1 MQANTLSAARQA
13 LVVHP
18 VREVGGELQV
28 PGDKSI
34 SHRAALL
41 SALAEGTSTIKGFL
55 LGDDCLATAA
65 ALRAL
70 GVEVTPEGG
79 DLKVEGV
86 GLDGLQAPEAPL
98 DLGNSGT
105 GMRLLAGL
113 LASQPFASELT
124 GDESLRQRPMERV
137 AKPLRAMGAEVATQS
152 GRAPVRIDGRY
163 PLSAVDY
170 TLPVASA
177 QLKSA
182 LLLAGLRARG
192 RTIIRSPGRSR
203 DHTERLLRSM
213 GVTVESRLNEVVSIS
228 APDRLDPISTQI
240 PGDFSSAAFFLVA
253 GLLAAPGGLLIRN
266 VGVNPT
272 RSGLRSIVEAMGGRI
287 ETRDRRI
294 IEGEPVADI
303 LVSSSELRGI
313 EVPPEWVPLAIDE
326 FPVLFV
332 AAACARGRTV
342 IRGAEELRYKES
354 DRLGV
359 MAAGLRRL
367 GADVVEHADGL
378 VIEGGELQGGRVDAR
393 GDHRIAM
400 AFAIAGTVARD
411 SIEVMGADQV
421 STSFPDFERIAADC
435 GLAIETTVAGES
447 A

>member
-1 MQANTLSAARQA
+1 MQANSLSAARQA
-13 LVVHP
+13 FVVQP

-55 LGDDCLATAA
+55 RGDDCLATAA

-70 GVEVTPEGG
+70 GVEVNSVGG
-79 DLKVEGV
+79 DLTVEGV

-124 GDESLRQRPMERV
+124 GDESLRQRPMERI
-137 AKPLRAMGAEVATQS
+137 AKPLRAMGAEVATRS
-152 GRAPVRIDGRY
+152 GRAPIRIDGRY
-163 PLSAVDY
+163 PLTAIDY

-192 RTIIRSPGRSR
+192 RTVVRSPGRSR

-228 APDRLDPISTQI
+228 APGRLASINTQI

-253 GLLAAPGGLLIRN
+253 GVARRTPGTFDPQRRRE
-266 VGVNPT
+266 PHAQRT
-272 RSGLRSIVEAMGGRI
+272 SQH
-287 ETRDRRI
+287 RRI
-294 IEGEPVADI
+294 HGWPRRNPCP
-303 LVSSSELRGI
+303 SSS
-313 EVPPEWVPLAIDE
+313 
-326 FPVLFV
+326 
-332 AAACARGRTV
+332 RGRT
-342 IRGAEELRYKES
+342 RCRY
-354 DRLGV
+354 LC
-359 MAAGLRRL
+359 
-367 GADVVEHADGL
+367 
-378 VIEGGELQGGRVDAR
+378 LQKR
-393 GDHRIAM
+393 
-400 AFAIAGTVARD
+400 
-411 SIEVMGADQV
+411 
-421 STSFPDFERIAADC
+421 TSRN
-435 GLAIETTVAGES
+435 
-447 A
+447 

>member
-1 MQANTLSAARQA
+1 MQADSVSAARQA
-13 LVVHP
+13 FVVHP
-18 VREVGGELQV
+18 TREVGGELQA

-34 SHRAALL
+34 SHRTALL
-41 SALAEGTSTIKGFL
+41 SAVAEGASTVKGFL

-70 GVEVTPEGG
+70 GVELSVDGG
-79 DLKVEGV
+79 DLQVQGV
-86 GLDGLQAPEAPL
+86 GLDGLQAPEGPL
-98 DLGNSGT
+98 DLENSGT

-113 LASQPFASELT
+113 LASQPFASVLT
-124 GDESLRQRPMERV
+124 GDESLRRRPMERV
-137 AKPLRAMGAEVATQS
+137 AKPLRAMGAEVETRS
-152 GRAPVRIDGRY
+152 GTAPIRISGRY
-163 PLSAVDY
+163 PLQAIDY
-170 TLPVASA
+170 ALPVASA

-192 RTIIRSPGRSR
+192 RTTIRSPGRSR

-213 GVTVESRLNEVVSIS
+213 GVTVESRLNEVVSVR
-228 APDRLDPISTQI
+228 APDRLEPIDTVI

-253 GLLAAPGGLLIRN
+253 GLLAAPRGLLIRN
-266 VGVNPT
+266 VGVNST
-272 RSGLRSIVEAMGGRI
+272 RSGLLSIVEAMGGRV
-287 ETRDRRI
+287 ETRSRRTLG
-294 IEGEPVADI
+294 GEPVAD
-303 LVSSSELRGI
+303 LWVLRSELRGI

-332 AAACARGRTV
+332 AAACARGTTV
-342 IRGAEELRYKES
+342 IRGAGELRYKES

-367 GADVVEHADGL
+367 GIEVVENADGL
-378 VIEGGELQGGRVDAR
+378 VIEGGELHGGRLDAQ

-400 AFAIAGTVARD
+400 AFAIAGAAAREP
-411 SIEVMGADQV
+411 IEILGTDQV
-421 STSFPDFERIAADC
+421 STSFPDFERIAAGC
-435 GLAIETTVAGES
+435 GLRIETTAVGES

>member
-1 MQANTLSAARQA
+1 M
-13 LVVHP
+13 HP
-18 VREVGGELQV
+18 VDEVGGELQV

-34 SHRAALL
+34 SHRTALL
-41 SALAEGTSTIKGFL
+41 SAVAEGTSTVKGFL
-55 LGDDCLATAA
+55 LGDDCLATAT

-70 GVEVTPEGG
+70 GVELAVEGG
-79 DLKVEGV
+79 DLRVQGV
-86 GLDGLQAPEAPL
+86 GLDGLQPPKGPL
-98 DLGNSGT
+98 DLENSGT

-124 GDESLRQRPMERV
+124 GDESLRRRPMERV
-137 AKPLRAMGAEVATQS
+137 AEPLRAMGAEVETRS
-152 GRAPVRIDGRY
+152 GTAPIRINGRY
-163 PLSAVDY
+163 PLNGLDY

-213 GVTVESRLNEVVSIS
+213 GVTVESRLNEEVSVH
-228 APDRLDPISTQI
+228 APERLDPINTVI

-272 RSGLRSIVEAMGGRI
+272 RSGLLSMVEAMGGRV
-287 ETRDRRI
+287 ETRARRI
-294 IEGEPVADI
+294 LEGEPVADV
-303 LVSSSELRGI
+303 LVSRSELRGI

-332 AAACARGRTV
+332 AAACAAGTTV

-354 DRLGV
+354 DRIGV
-359 MAAGLRRL
+359 MAAGLRSL
-367 GADVVEHADGL
+367 GADVIENADGL
-378 VIEGGELQGGRVDAR
+378 VIEGGRLHGGQVDAQ

-400 AFAIAGTVARD
+400 AFAIAGTAARE
-411 SIEVMGADQV
+411 SIEILGTDQV
-421 STSFPDFERIAADC
+421 STSFPDFERIAAGC
-435 GLAIETTVAGES
+435 GLGIETRTVGES

>member
-1 MQANTLSAARQA
+1 MQVDSVGAVRQA
-13 LVVHP
+13 FVVHP
-18 VREVGGELQV
+18 TPEVGGEVRV

-34 SHRAALL
+34 SHRTALL
-41 SALAEGTSTIKGFL
+41 SALAEGTSTARGFL
-55 LGDDCLATAA
+55 PGDDCLATVT

-70 GVEVTPEGG
+70 GVELEAQDG
-79 DLKVEGV
+79 DLRVRGV
-86 GLDGLQAPEAPL
+86 GLDGLQASGRPL

-124 GDESLRQRPMERV
+124 GDESLRKRPMERV
-137 AKPLRAMGAEVATQS
+137 AKPLRAMGAGVETRS
-152 GRAPVRIDGRY
+152 GTAPIRIVGRY
-163 PLSAVDY
+163 PLQAVDY
-170 TLPVASA
+170 ALPVASA

-192 RTIIRSPGRSR
+192 RTVIRSPGRSR

-213 GVTVESRLNEVVSIS
+213 GVTVESRLNEVVSVR
-228 APDRLDPISTQI
+228 APERLEPIDTVI
-240 PGDFSSAAFFLVA
+240 PGDFSSAAFLMVA
-253 GLLAAPGGLLIRN
+253 GLLAAPRGLLIRN

-272 RSGLRSIVEAMGGRI
+272 RSGLLGIVEAMGGRV
-287 ETRDRRI
+287 ETRSRKI
-294 IEGEPVADI
+294 LGGEPVAD
-303 LVSSSELRGI
+303 LWVTKSDLRGI

-326 FPVLFV
+326 FPILFV
-332 AAACARGRTV
+332 AAACARGTTV

-359 MAAGLRRL
+359 MADGLRRL
-367 GADVVEHADGL
+367 GIDVVENTDGL
-378 VIEGGELQGGRVDAR
+378 VIEGGDLHGGRLDSQ

-400 AFAIAGTVARD
+400 AFAIAAAAAREPIEILGT
-411 SIEVMGADQV
+411 DQV
-421 STSFPDFERIAADC
+421 STSFPDFEHIVAGC
-435 GLAIETTVAGES
+435 GLGIETAAVGES